1 MSILEPFLMYTTVI
15 LTKGDKVSLEPLK
28 LIFVLIV
35 LLVFGCGSQE
45 KPKGLLSQNEMVS
58 LMVDVYLAEARI
70 AAKGI
75 PRDSASKLFEPYE
88 SALIAKR
95 GFSDSV
101 LHANYAY
108 YLQKPDELEKILD
121 AVIDT
126 LNLREQRL
134 PKP

>member
-1 MSILEPFLMYTTVI
+1 MYTTVI

-28 LIFVLIV
+28 LIFVLFV

-45 KPKGLLSQNEMVS
+45 KPKGLLNHDEMVS
-58 LMVDVYLAEARI
+58 LMVDIYLVEARI
-70 AAKGI
+70 STTGI

-88 SALIAKR
+88 STLIAKR
-95 GFSDSV
+95 GITDSV
-101 LHANYAY
+101 LQANYAY

>member
-15 LTKGDKVSLEPLK
+15 LTKGDKLSLETYKP
-28 LIFVLIV
+28 IFVIIA
-35 LLVFGCGSQE
+35 LLLFGCGSQE
-45 KPKGLLSQNEMVS
+45 KPKGLLSQDEMVS

-70 AAKGI
+70 STTGI
-75 PRDSASKLFEPYE
+75 PRDSATKLFEPYE

-95 GFSDSV
+95 GITDSI
-101 LHANYAY
+101 LQANYAY

-134 PKP
+134 PKN